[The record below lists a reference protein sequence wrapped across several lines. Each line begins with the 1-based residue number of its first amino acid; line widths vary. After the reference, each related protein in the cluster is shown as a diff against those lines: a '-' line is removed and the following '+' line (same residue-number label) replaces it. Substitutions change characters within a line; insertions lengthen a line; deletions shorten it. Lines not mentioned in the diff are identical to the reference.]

1 MAVVAK
7 QALMQKNSA
16 REKLMVAVLGVLLV
30 IGGYFMF
37 RVKPLLL
44 QNDVLNERLV
54 TAVQNERENRPLK
67 GGGGNV
73 ASTQKK
79 LVNLKTSF
87 EQEMSTLDGLQNSF
101 IDLSQ
106 IDAEAIMRNQITD
119 LVDQKG
125 LRLLSIRSSDISLE
139 KLAQVSAVV
148 ASEALARPL
157 FDIVLKGNFNQ
168 LRSFIEAL
176 KTLPY
181 SVVITKFDLSATYA
195 GSQQKLPT
203 GVLQTLLTVAI

>member
-1 MAVVAK
+1 
-7 QALMQKNSA
+7 MQKNSA
-16 REKLMVAVLGVLLV
+16 REKLMVMVLGVLL
-30 IGGYFMF
+30 ISGGYFMF
-37 RVKPLLL
+37 RVKPFLH

-54 TAVQNERENRPLK
+54 NAEQNERENRPLK

-79 LVNLKTSF
+79 LVDLKTSF

-119 LVDQKG
+119 LVDQEG

-157 FDIVLKGNFNQ
+157 FDIVLKGDFNQ
-168 LRSFIEAL
+168 LRAFIRGL
-176 KTLPY
+176 KSLPY